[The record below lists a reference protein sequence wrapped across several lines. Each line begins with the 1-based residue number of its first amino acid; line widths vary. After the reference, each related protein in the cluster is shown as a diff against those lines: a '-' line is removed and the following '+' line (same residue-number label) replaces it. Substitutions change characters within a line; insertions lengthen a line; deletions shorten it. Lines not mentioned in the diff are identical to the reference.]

1 MSKHNFDMTTYRF
14 GAKKQRIETEEEDK
28 KTSSPSPAK
37 GPSLSI
43 IRREMCLFCFDVLHK
58 QLFNQDPPPHPST
71 FPNYSYPLFVTWTYG
86 KDHRLRGCIGTFK
99 AMNLHSGLRKY
110 AITSAMCDSRFSPI
124 SQHEFPH
131 LSCSVSILI
140 DFEDG
145 RHYKDWEIGV
155 HGIRIEFTNERGMQR
170 SATYLPEVAAEQGC
184 IHIFTDIRHNQKYF
198 SFDKFRFQVNSDAL
212 LPSYLPVPVYA
223 PGTPVGRLRP
233 LFHFLDRLG
242 VLLRSYHHTD
252 SDFGSG
258 SLL

>member
-170 SATYLPEVAAEQGC
+170 SATYLPEVAAEQGWNHEET
-184 IHIFTDIRHNQKYF
+184 ID
-198 SFDKFRFQVNSDAL
+198 S
-212 LPSYLPVPVYA
+212 
-223 PGTPVGRLRP
+223 
-233 LFHFLDRLG
+233 
-242 VLLRSYHHTD
+242 LLRKGGYKSEITEAVRASVQLTRYRSEKLQLHAGEYLTERVN
-252 SDFGSG
+252 GYRV
-258 SLL
+258 